1 MDSVDEIMLNL
12 AKKFAVRKNRHRH
25 LARGKS
31 AIWSAVI
38 FCPSSYIG
46 VRVEI
51 SRKKRN
57 EKVQKEYISLPD
69 AICSF
74 HSLMYMI
81 CHQINYLPSTLSLKS
96 SNKEQI
102 VARCFL

>member
-25 LARGKS
+25 LARGKN
-31 AIWSAVI
+31 AIRLAVI
-38 FCPSSYIG
+38 FWPSSYIG
-46 VRVEI
+46 VQVELL
-51 SRKKRN
+51 RKKKN

-74 HSLMYMI
+74 HLLMYMI
-81 CHQINYLPSTLSLKS
+81 CHQINYLPSTPS
-96 SNKEQI
+96 
-102 VARCFL
+102 

>member
-25 LARGKS
+25 LARGKKCDQ
-31 AIWSAVI
+31 VGGDLL
-38 FCPSSYIG
+38 PRSYIG

-51 SRKKRN
+51 SRKKD
-57 EKVQKEYISLPD
+57 EKVHKEYISLYD
-69 AICSF
+69 AICSC
-74 HSLMYMI
+74 HLLMHMI

-96 SNKEQI
+96 
-102 VARCFL
+102 